1 MLAPMTQKLI
11 DCCFVH
17 GMLMLPLSFHSL
29 IFHFVIF
36 LFSCHILLRNLQEKV
51 IPIAYSRSYL
61 DLFLY
66 ELSICRDYLSAKIKR
81 NTEIFL
87 FQVDIHR
94 KLLSV
99 VLKYNIVVLFR
110 NENSLPGCA

>member
-1 MLAPMTQKLI
+1 MMAPMTQKLI

-29 IFHFVIF
+29 NFHLVIF
-36 LFSCHILLRNLQEKV
+36 FFSCHVLLSNFQEMV
-51 IPIAYSRSYL
+51 IPIAYSRSYF

-66 ELSICRDYLSAKIKR
+66 ELSICRDYLLAKIKR

-87 FQVDIHR
+87 FQVDIHL
-94 KLLSV
+94 KPLSM
-99 VLKYNIVVLFR
+99 Y
-110 NENSLPGCA
+110 